1 MDSTLKEI
9 LIAIIA
15 AVLPVLTTY
24 AVRYFSSKTKQITE
38 SVKDVT
44 LRTAINEC
52 ADAVSAAVAY
62 MSQTYVDDLKKTNS
76 FDDAAK
82 QIAANG
88 ALDKAIGMI
97 SEKAKVLITAS
108 YGSLED
114 YLKTKIEAEVKSQK
128 Q

>member
-15 AVLPVLTTY
+15 SVLPVLTTY

>member
-97 SEKAKVLITAS
+97 SEKSKVLITAS

>member
-114 YLKTKIEAEVKSQK
+114 YLKTKIEAEVKAQK

>member
-38 SVKDVT
+38 NVKDVT

-114 YLKTKIEAEVKSQK
+114 YLRTKIEAEVKSQK